1 MYLSRVLNMTVLKD
15 STFAPT
21 AMEPIPIAK
30 PCLGPL
36 EAANVAEAVAS
47 TWISSTGPFVGQ
59 LEAGLAARLG
69 TPHVLCTSNGTTALH
84 LALAGLGVGPGDEV
98 LVPDLTFAATA
109 NAVFMAGATPVL
121 VDCAADHWNAD
132 AEAFARGITPR
143 SKALIVVHLLGQ
155 ACRMA
160 PILELARQHHL
171 LVVEDC
177 AESLGADCD
186 GQPTGSFGAV
196 GCFSFFAN
204 KVLTTGEGGAVAT
217 ADPDLAHRMSRL
229 RAHGMDPQRQYWHDS
244 VGFNYRMTNLN
255 AALGVAQ
262 LQRLE
267 ELLARRRELAQ
278 RYQRNLADLPWL
290 RRGFSAPGRSIDWLQ
305 PLFLA
310 ENVLGLTR
318 DQVLDHLHA
327 AGIDARP
334 MFYPL
339 HLLPPYQALPRAGGL
354 ERATDLG
361 LGGLMLP
368 LYPDLREDQVDYI
381 CAQLTALGRKGA

>member
-1 MYLSRVLNMTVLKD
+1 MTTVEQP
-15 STFAPT
+15 APLP
-21 AMEPIPIAK
+21 AAPEPIPIAK
-30 PCLGPL
+30 PSLGPL

-47 TWISSTGPFVGQ
+47 TWISSTGPFVER
-59 LEAGLAARLG
+59 LEAGLADLLG
-69 TPHVLCTSNGTTALH
+69 APHVLCTSNGTTALH
-84 LALAGLGVGPGDEV
+84 LALAGLGIGPGDEV

-132 AEAFARGITPR
+132 AAAFARGISPR
-143 SKALIVVHLLGQ
+143 TKALMVVHLLGQ
-155 ACRMA
+155 ACRME
-160 PILELARQHHL
+160 PILEFARNNNL

-177 AESLGADCD
+177 AESLGADCG

-217 ADPDLAHRMSRL
+217 SDPDLAKRMRRL

-267 ELLARRRELAQ
+267 ELLARRRVLAQ
-278 RYQRNLADLPWL
+278 RYQSNLAGLSWL
-290 RRGFSAPGRSIDWLQ
+290 RSGFTAPGRSIDWLH

-310 ENVLGLTR
+310 ENILGLSR
-318 DQVLDHLHA
+318 DQVLDRLHA

-339 HLLPPYQALPRAGGL
+339 HLLPPYRNLRRAGEL
-354 ERATDLG
+354 DRATDLG
-361 LGGLMLP
+361 LSGLMLP

>member
-1 MYLSRVLNMTVLKD
+1 MT
-15 STFAPT
+15 TFEQPAPHPD
-21 AMEPIPIAK
+21 APEPIPIAK
-30 PCLGPL
+30 PSLGPL
-36 EAANVAEAVAS
+36 EAGNVAEAVAS
-47 TWISSTGPFVGQ
+47 TWISSTGPFVER
-59 LEAGLAARLG
+59 LERGLADLLR

-121 VDCAADHWNAD
+121 VDCGADHWNAD
-132 AEAFARGITPR
+132 AAAFARGLSPR
-143 SKALIVVHLLGQ
+143 TKAMIVVHLLGQ
-155 ACRMA
+155 ACRME
-160 PILELARQHHL
+160 PILDLARNNNIL
-171 LVVEDC
+171 LVEDC
-177 AESLGADCD
+177 AESLGADCG

-217 ADPDLAHRMSRL
+217 SDPDLARRMQRL
-229 RAHGMDPQRQYWHDS
+229 RAHGMDPRRQYWHDS

-267 ELLARRRELAQ
+267 ELLARRRALAQ
-278 RYQRNLADLPWL
+278 RYEHNLAGLPWL
-290 RRGFSAPGRSIDWLQ
+290 RGGFRAPGRSIDWLH
-305 PLFLA
+305 PVFLA
-310 ENVLGLTR
+310 EKILGLSR
-318 DQVLDHLHA
+318 DQVLERLHA

-339 HLLPPYQALPRAGGL
+339 HLLPPYRSLRRAGKL
-354 ERATDLG
+354 DRATDLG
-361 LGGLMLP
+361 LSGLMLP

-381 CAQLTALGRKGA
+381 CAQLKALGRKGA